1 MNEDQEFNNLV
12 EKKLN
17 SVSCSFC
24 LAKWKQVTL
33 HLGTGHTHSC
43 HHPRTHKIPLEEIKE
58 NPSALH
64 NTNYKKIQ
72 RKMMLEGTRPPECN
86 YCWNVEDA
94 IKAEGNDVIK
104 SDRIYKSGDSWARK
118 YFYEVAES
126 DWKDDVN
133 PSYLEVSFSN
143 VCNFKCGYCNPE
155 NSSKWME
162 EIKQFGAYPTRDN
175 FNDLE
180 WTKSQDKMPIP
191 ENQDN
196 PYVEAFWKWWPD
208 LYKDLH
214 TFRITGGEP
223 LLNKNTFRVLD
234 WLIENPQPKLD
245 LAVNSNLCVP
255 KELLDKFLEKVNIL
269 ISSGHCRSF
278 KLYTSNE
285 AYGNKAEYIRFGLN
299 YNDWLENCER
309 FLQIPGRTKLVCM
322 AAYNFLSISSF
333 KNLLEDIKFLKDK
346 YTSEETKERVAI
358 DIPYLNNPKFLSI
371 NLVTP
376 EFTPYIEDSIQY
388 AKNNNFAKWEVDKL
402 ERILMLAN
410 NAVTDDL
417 LNVDF
422 KKYIMEHDRRR
433 NTNFLETFPE
443 YKDFY
448 ESISA

>member
-126 DWKDDVN
+126 DWKDNVN

-223 LLNKNTFRVLD
+223 LLNKNTFKVLEYIQEHWEENPNLSLAINTNLGVPD
-234 WLIENPQPKLD
+234 KLIER
-245 LAVNSNLCVP
+245 
-255 KELLDKFLEKVNIL
+255 LLILEK
-269 ISSGHCRSF
+269 
-278 KLYTSNE
+278 T
-285 AYGNKAEYIRFGLN
+285 
-299 YNDWLENCER
+299 
-309 FLQIPGRTKLVCM
+309 
-322 AAYNFLSISSF
+322 
-333 KNLLEDIKFLKDK
+333 
-346 YTSEETKERVAI
+346 
-358 DIPYLNNPKFLSI
+358 
-371 NLVTP
+371 
-376 EFTPYIEDSIQY
+376 
-388 AKNNNFAKWEVDKL
+388 
-402 ERILMLAN
+402 
-410 NAVTDDL
+410 
-417 LNVDF
+417 
-422 KKYIMEHDRRR
+422 
-433 NTNFLETFPE
+433 
-443 YKDFY
+443 
-448 ESISA
+448 